1 MTNFIEELYYNN
13 IDPRE
18 NLCKDNRNIKKEL
31 YIMSE
36 NEDYLLKSLPD
47 EYKKKFLEFVDAAG
61 IVNGE
66 TNLNNFIAGF
76 RLGACF
82 AIDTFC
88 EKKLSVDNYLKE
100 K

>member
-47 EYKKKFLEFVDAAG
+47 EYKKKFL
-61 IVNGE
+61 
-66 TNLNNFIAGF
+66 
-76 RLGACF
+76 
-82 AIDTFC
+82 
-88 EKKLSVDNYLKE
+88 
-100 K
+100 